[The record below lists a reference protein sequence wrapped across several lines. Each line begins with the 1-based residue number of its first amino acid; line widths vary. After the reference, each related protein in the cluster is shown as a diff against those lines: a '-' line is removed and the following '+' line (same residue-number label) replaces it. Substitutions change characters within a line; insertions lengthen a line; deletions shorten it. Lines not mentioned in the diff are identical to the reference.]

1 MVEKGQNSPHS
12 RISKSAIESSSSSS
26 QGGNRLQ
33 HRETN
38 KSPTKSSN
46 GGGRPRVASKSI
58 AIPKL
63 QNNSLWFDDDEKSV
77 GFGDGAKY
85 AGRKAITRH
94 KAKFPHTNF
103 AQDQNKKEN
112 EESNAK
118 VVAEKAE
125 SSSNMYIERWARSRR
140 SSSDNEPA
148 SLSPN
153 TPPTTGPQPQ
163 LAFDNSQGSHK
174 NNVEQTVPMST
185 SATRKRRGSKVSSD
199 MRQDNFK
206 RQHTNQN
213 HIESGSHIDDWGW
226 FVDVPF
232 SPEKVLSPKSFGKR
246 KKTVNSYTAK
256 EMQGESKYTS
266 GPILSHMT
274 RQFNEIDQKQRVA
287 NGGSSG
293 DRSEKPK
300 TSTEQSSGTHTVA
313 ATESNVI
320 GTSNSLLK
328 LWEKATISKV
338 SSAEQA
344 MNQLGSSTK
353 EYLETANPTLNHVS
367 SFCFEMD
374 L

>member
-1 MVEKGQNSPHS
+1 M
-12 RISKSAIESSSSSS
+12 
-26 QGGNRLQ
+26 
-33 HRETN
+33 
-38 KSPTKSSN
+38 
-46 GGGRPRVASKSI
+46 ASKSI

-77 GFGDGAKY
+77 GFGDEAKY
-85 AGRKAITRH
+85 TGRKAITRH

-103 AQDQNKKEN
+103 VQDQNKKEN
-112 EESNAK
+112 EKSNAK
-118 VVAEKAE
+118 AAEDKAE

-153 TPPTTGPQPQ
+153 TPPTTAPQTQ
-163 LAFDNSQGSHK
+163 LDFANSQGAHK
-174 NNVEQTVPMST
+174 NTVEQSVRMST

-206 RQHTNQN
+206 RQHTTKN
-213 HIESGSHIDDWGW
+213 HGESGSHIDDWGW

-232 SPEKVLSPKSFGKR
+232 SPEKVLSPKSFGNR
-246 KKTVNSYTAK
+246 KNTVDSYTAK
-256 EMQGESKYTS
+256 EMQGESKRPS

-274 RQFNEIDQKQRVA
+274 RQFIEIDQKQRVA

-293 DRSEKPK
+293 GRSEKPAA
-300 TSTEQSSGTHTVA
+300 STEQSSGGAHTVA
-313 ATESNVI
+313 TTESNVL
-320 GTSNSLLK
+320 GTSNSLLQ
-328 LWEKATISKV
+328 LWGKATISKV